1 MRTAGQGPGGFEKRD
16 GFIKPGQDL
25 VVAGFAGLAGTRQ
38 IFQKKREKLEGHFA
52 PSFAYSQAVTGQS
65 FCFNSFSSHSFTL

>member
-25 VVAGFAGLAGTRQ
+25 G
-38 IFQKKREKLEGHFA
+38 
-52 PSFAYSQAVTGQS
+52 
-65 FCFNSFSSHSFTL
+65 NHSILRLDTHCSLTY

>member
-25 VVAGFAGLAGTRQ
+25 VVAGASISGAGT
-38 IFQKKREKLEGHFA
+38 GA
-52 PSFAYSQAVTGQS
+52 A
-65 FCFNSFSSHSFTL
+65 

>member
-25 VVAGFAGLAGTRQ
+25 VVAGFAGLAGIRL
-38 IFQKKREKLEGHFA
+38 ILDVWKKKTA
-52 PSFAYSQAVTGQS
+52 T
-65 FCFNSFSSHSFTL
+65 T

>member
-38 IFQKKREKLEGHFA
+38 IFRKKGKNWKGILRLLSLDVWKKKTA
-52 PSFAYSQAVTGQS
+52 T
-65 FCFNSFSSHSFTL
+65 T

>member
-25 VVAGFAGLAGTRQ
+25 VVAGFAEIRL
-38 IFQKKREKLEGHFA
+38 IFQKKKEKLEGHYA
-52 PSFAYSQAVTGQS
+52 PSFRR
-65 FCFNSFSSHSFTL
+65 

>member
-38 IFQKKREKLEGHFA
+38 IFQEKRENWKGILRLLSLDVWKKKTA
-52 PSFAYSQAVTGQS
+52 T
-65 FCFNSFSSHSFTL
+65 T

>member
-25 VVAGFAGLAGTRQ
+25 VVAGFAGLAGIVISVASPAASEPAAAFRTYRV
-38 IFQKKREKLEGHFA
+38 ISVALSGCLSRISVRDA
-52 PSFAYSQAVTGQS
+52 S
-65 FCFNSFSSHSFTL
+65 

>member
-25 VVAGFAGLAGTRQ
+25 VVAGYFPEKKGKTGRPFCTFFSQMSGKGRQ
-38 IFQKKREKLEGHFA
+38 LQCKRVA
-52 PSFAYSQAVTGQS
+52 
-65 FCFNSFSSHSFTL
+65 

>member
-25 VVAGFAGLAGTRQ
+25 TE
-38 IFQKKREKLEGHFA
+38 KKGK
-52 PSFAYSQAVTGQS
+52 TGRA
-65 FCFNSFSSHSFTL
+65 FCAFFP

>member
-38 IFQKKREKLEGHFA
+38 IFQKKREKLEGHLRLL
-52 PSFAYSQAVTGQS
+52 SLAVWKKKTA
-65 FCFNSFSSHSFTL
+65 TT

>member
-52 PSFAYSQAVTGQS
+52 PSF
-65 FCFNSFSSHSFTL
+65 LR